1 MTKCCKLSIGF
12 NSAFY
17 FPEKMDWLKNLTD
30 CDQKSRSVNF
40 QLNFINHPKVKW
52 FHSFELCF
60 VPLTKSY
67 NDVLWWKMDDCEHF
81 SKVFPSPSPPA
92 LKMKMAWKNFLL
104 VLGQFGD
111 QRLDWIEQSYT
122 MSDTIAI
129 LQIHSKIQYL
139 QLSHAAAGSGP
150 PDFWAAHKIR

>member
-1 MTKCCKLSIGF
+1 
-12 NSAFY
+12 
-17 FPEKMDWLKNLTD
+17 
-30 CDQKSRSVNF
+30 
-40 QLNFINHPKVKW
+40 
-52 FHSFELCF
+52 
-60 VPLTKSY
+60 
-67 NDVLWWKMDDCEHF
+67 MDDCEHF
-81 SKVFPSPSPPA
+81 PKVFPSPSPPA

-139 QLSHAAAGSGP
+139 QLSHAATGSGS